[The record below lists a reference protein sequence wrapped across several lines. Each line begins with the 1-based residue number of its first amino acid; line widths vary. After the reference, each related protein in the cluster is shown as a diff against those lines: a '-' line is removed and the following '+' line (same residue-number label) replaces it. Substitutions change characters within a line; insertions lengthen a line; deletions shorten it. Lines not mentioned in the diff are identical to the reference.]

1 MKLLVLHNDS
11 VAIWDAKECEIINEL
26 RTSKDLVS
34 KPIDIEWG
42 ASDRPVIV
50 TADGCINIMSLVSFV
65 ARIMFERNQ
74 LELFSGD

>member
-50 TADGCINIMSLVSFV
+50 TADGCIKIMSLVSFV
-65 ARIMFERNQ
+65 GWKYVREKPT
-74 LELFSGD
+74 